1 MLSNAALY
9 IFIPA
14 LLLRTTIRLDFA
26 TLPWRTLGAFFVP
39 AVALL
44 LAVYAWQRW
53 RGAAQRE
60 GAAAPAVRAISASF
74 GNSVQ
79 LGIPLAAALFGE
91 AGLAIHVALIS
102 LHALILL
109 SLATALAELDLAR
122 APRSDGAAASTLRAT
137 LRQHAAQHR
146 DPPGDVAGAGRPG
159 AGTPAGLG
167 LHPVVDETLLV
178 LGSAVVPVCL
188 VLIGL
193 SLAYYGVQGHLRGA
207 LGLALLKLLGLPALV
222 LVVAHWGF
230 GLAGLPLAVLVVMA
244 SLPVGSNPLIFAQR
258 YDTLQGEAT
267 AAIVFSTLAFVA
279 TLAGLAGAAGLAAG
293 PEARFGD
300 NRGHEFERHRCLHGP
315 CGRGRACRVARHGG
329 GARRRPRTRRCWHWP
344 RGCARDTAALQAAN
358 AKDVAAAR
366 GRPAWPRRWSTG

>member
-1 MLSNAALY
+1 MTAAIAYKLLAILAIVTLGWGAGRMHWLGTGNDSSDPARVLSNAALY

-26 TLPWRTLGAFFVP
+26 SLPSRTVGAFFVP
-39 AVALL
+39 AAVLM
-44 LAVYAWQRW
+44 LAVYGWQHW
-53 RGAAQRE
+53 RGAAARE
-60 GAAAPAVRAISASF
+60 GVAAPAVRAITAGF

-109 SLATALAELDLAR
+109 SLATLLVELDLAR
-122 APRSDGAAASTLRAT
+122 APRAAGSPPLSLRAT
-137 LRQHAAQHR
+137 LVTTLRNTVVHPVMLPVLLGLAWN
-146 DPPGDVAGAGRPG
+146 AGGI
-159 AGTPAGLG
+159 G

-193 SLAYYGVQGHLRGA
+193 SLAYYGVQGQVRSAMGLTLVKLVMMPAVVLGA
-207 LGLALLKLLGLPALV
+207 
-222 LVVAHWGF
+222 AHWGF

-244 SLPVGSNPLIFAQR
+244 ALPVGSNPLIFAQR
-258 YDTLQGEAT
+258 YKTLQAEAT

-279 TLAGLAGAAGLAAG
+279 TLAGWLAVLAWVG
-293 PEARFGD
+293 
-300 NRGHEFERHRCLHGP
+300 
-315 CGRGRACRVARHGG
+315 
-329 GARRRPRTRRCWHWP
+329 
-344 RGCARDTAALQAAN
+344 
-358 AKDVAAAR
+358 
-366 GRPAWPRRWSTG
+366 

>member
-1 MLSNAALY
+1 MTAAIAYKLLAILAIVTLGWGAGRMHWLGAGNDSSDPARVLSNAALY

-26 TLPWRTLGAFFVP
+26 SLPWRTVGAFFVP
-39 AVALL
+39 AAVLM
-44 LAVYAWQRW
+44 LAVYGWQHW
-53 RGAAQRE
+53 RGAAARE
-60 GAAAPAVRAISASF
+60 GVAAPAVRAITAGF

-109 SLATALAELDLAR
+109 SLATLLVELDLAR
-122 APRSDGAAASTLRAT
+122 APRAASSPPLSLRAT
-137 LRQHAAQHR
+137 LVTTLRNTVVHPVMLPVLLGLAWN
-146 DPPGDVAGAGRPG
+146 AGGI
-159 AGTPAGLG
+159 G

-193 SLAYYGVQGHLRGA
+193 SLAYYGVQGQVRSA
-207 LGLALLKLLGLPALV
+207 MGLTLV
-222 LVVAHWGF
+222 KLVVMPAVVLGAAHWGF

-244 SLPVGSNPLIFAQR
+244 ALPVGSNPLIFAQR
-258 YDTLQGEAT
+258 YKTLQAEAT

-279 TLAGLAGAAGLAAG
+279 TLAGWLAVLAWVG
-293 PEARFGD
+293 
-300 NRGHEFERHRCLHGP
+300 
-315 CGRGRACRVARHGG
+315 
-329 GARRRPRTRRCWHWP
+329 
-344 RGCARDTAALQAAN
+344 
-358 AKDVAAAR
+358 
-366 GRPAWPRRWSTG
+366 